1 MRIQICNTEKKLQ
14 FKLFAISQ
22 RLARIDTN
30 LVELSGLK
38 FFGKTEGANT
48 VAKAKHW
55 IPKNLLSER
64 RDFKAG
70 TFLRQYGSNVKIEQI
85 PPFASPIKP
94 AQYMSQ

>member
-1 MRIQICNTEKKLQ
+1 MRIQICNTEKKLE
-14 FKLFAISQ
+14 FRLFAISQ
-22 RLARIDTN
+22 RLARIDTK

-55 IPKNLLSER
+55 ISKNLLSER

-70 TFLRQYGSNVKIEQI
+70 TFLRQYGSNVKVDSVKTIQE
-85 PPFASPIKP
+85 PN
-94 AQYMSQ
+94 